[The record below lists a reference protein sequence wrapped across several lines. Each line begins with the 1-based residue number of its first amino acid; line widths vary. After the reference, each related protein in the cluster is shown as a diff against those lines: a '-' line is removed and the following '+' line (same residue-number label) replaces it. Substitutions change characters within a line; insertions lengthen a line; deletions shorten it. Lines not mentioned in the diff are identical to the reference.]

1 MIRYTTM
8 NECKQKFIFIKS
20 IPFNIVNLSIND
32 FNFGQFDKLHSIN
45 EPCFWMI
52 PVTRTNMKCTLQ
64 DYVSGSK

>member
-8 NECKQKFIFIKS
+8 NECKQKIIFIKS

-45 EPCFWMI
+45 EPCF
-52 PVTRTNMKCTLQ
+52 
-64 DYVSGSK
+64 